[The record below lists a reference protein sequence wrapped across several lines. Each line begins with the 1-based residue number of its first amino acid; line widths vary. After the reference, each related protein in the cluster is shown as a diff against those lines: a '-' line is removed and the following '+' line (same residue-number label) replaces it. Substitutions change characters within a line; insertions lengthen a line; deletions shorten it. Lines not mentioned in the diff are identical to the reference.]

1 MQSRRRHAD
10 GESNPSDGP
19 NESEEGDDGENM
31 QRTDQEME
39 DGDNSQRDSY
49 GNYERA
55 DKFTKEGFLEVYQ
68 EQMEEI
74 EKLERDAKK
83 RNAALKSQLEIEQ
96 MKNIRLTQDQ
106 REQELN
112 HEGIV
117 FQYKLKLA

>member
-1 MQSRRRHAD
+1 
-10 GESNPSDGP
+10 
-19 NESEEGDDGENM
+19 
-31 QRTDQEME
+31 
-39 DGDNSQRDSY
+39 
-49 GNYERA
+49 
-55 DKFTKEGFLEVYQ
+55 
-68 EQMEEI
+68 MEEI

-117 FQYKLKLA
+117 F